1 MTATEIR
8 PQPGPQSAFLESVAD
23 IVVYGGA
30 AGGGK
35 TFGLLLDPIR
45 FLGVRGYGAVIF
57 RRRYPDITAEGGLW
71 DESWNLYPHA
81 GGKAVESP
89 SPQWTFPSGATVSFR
104 HIQHAKDR
112 LSYKGAQIAAIL
124 FDQLEEFEASQFWY
138 LTSRNRSTCG
148 VRPYIRA
155 TVNPPE
161 QEDHWLYELIGAWV
175 LPDDPAYPMA
185 PGELRYFTRDGN
197 DLVWVDADWRDP
209 DGQAATSITF
219 IPATIYDNPAL
230 LSKDPGYLAKLRA
243 LPYVD
248 RERLLNANWLVRA
261 EGGRFKAEWFRI
273 QDEAPA
279 RLAAVARA
287 WDEAA
292 TDDDG
297 DWTAGA
303 KVGLDGGVWYI
314 LDVARARLSS
324 RGVDALMDQ
333 TAALDGR
340 GVEIILQQEPGASGK
355 KVVADHKKRLAG
367 YIARSFS
374 PTGSKPLRIRAL
386 ESAAEAGNVVL
397 IRGPWNRAFINEAT
411 GYNPA
416 ASNPVDDQL
425 DAVSGAM
432 QVMTTAGG
440 QKIAPAPAGT
450 GMLGSRSRGDNGPRR
465 YGATAGAGARYGERA
480 GQRMGSTG
488 DRGRR

>member
-1 MTATEIR
+1 MTTAVREIR
-8 PQPGPQSAFLESVAD
+8 AQPGPQSAFLESDAD
-23 IVVYGGA
+23 VVIYGGA

-35 TFGLLLDPIR
+35 TYALLLDPVR
-45 FLGVRGYGAVIF
+45 FLRTPGYGAVIF

-209 DGQAATSITF
+209 DGQPATSITF

-261 EGGRFKAEWFRI
+261 SGTRFKAEWFRV
-273 QDEAPA
+273 QAEAPA
-279 RLAAVARA
+279 GLTAVARS

-292 TDDDG
+292 TAGGG
-297 DWTAGA
+297 DWTAGV
-303 KVGLDGGVWYI
+303 KVCLAGGVWYV
-314 LDVARARLSS
+314 LDVVRGRLSS
-324 RGVDALMDQ
+324 AGVDAAMDQ
-333 TAALDGR
+333 AAALDGHACE
-340 GVEIILQQEPGASGK
+340 VILQQEPGSAGK
-355 KVVADHKKRLAG
+355 ARIAGHKRRLTG
-367 YIARSFS
+367 YAVRSAP
-374 PTGSKPLRIRAL
+374 PTGAKPTRIRIV

-397 IRGPWNRAFINEAT
+397 IAGAWNRALIAEAT
-411 GYNPA
+411 AYDPA
-416 ASNPVDDQL
+416 ASSPTDDQL
-425 DAVSGAM
+425 DALSFAMLMMSGSHGSRTAPVSTGGAL
-432 QVMTTAGG
+432 
-440 QKIAPAPAGT
+440 
-450 GMLGSRSRGDNGPRR
+450 LGSRSRGDTGPKR
-465 YGATAGAGARYGERA
+465 YTGAAATGAGARYGGGGAADRH
-480 GQRMGSTG
+480 G
-488 DRGRR
+488 RGR

>member
-1 MTATEIR
+1 M
-8 PQPGPQSAFLESVAD
+8 P
-23 IVVYGGA
+23 
-30 AGGGK
+30 
-35 TFGLLLDPIR
+35 
-45 FLGVRGYGAVIF
+45 GYGAVAF

-71 DESWNLYPHA
+71 DESQNLYPHA
-81 GGKAVESP
+81 GGQSIESP
-89 SPQWTFPSGATVSFR
+89 LEWSFPSGAKVSFR
-104 HIQHAKDR
+104 HMQHAKDR
-112 LSYKGAQIAAIL
+112 LSYKGAQIPAIL

-138 LTSRNRSTCG
+138 LLSRNRSTCG

-161 QEDHWLYELIGAWV
+161 ADDHWLYELIGAWV
-175 LPDDPAYPMA
+175 QPDDPAYPAA

-209 DGQAATSITF
+209 DGQPATSITF

-230 LSKDPGYLAKLRA
+230 LSRDPGYLAKLRA

-248 RERLLNANWLVRA
+248 RERLLNANWLVRP
-261 EGGRFKAEWFRI
+261 EGGRFKAEWLRV

-279 RLAAVARA
+279 RLTAVARA

-292 TDDDG
+292 TDDAG
-297 DWTAGA
+297 DWTVGA

-314 LDVARARLSS
+314 LDVVRGRLSS
-324 RGVDALMDQ
+324 AKVDATMDQ

-340 GVEIILQQEPGASGK
+340 EVEIILQQEPGSSGK
-355 KVVADHKKRLAG
+355 RAVGDHRRRLAG
-367 YIARSFS
+367 YIVRSFS

-416 ASNPVDDQL
+416 ASSPVDDQL

-432 QVMTTAGG
+432 QVMTTGHGAKTAPVAAG
-440 QKIAPAPAGT
+440 ASL
-450 GMLGSRSRGDNGPRR
+450 LGSRSRGDNGPKR
-465 YGATAGAGARYGERA
+465 YGAHAGAGARYG
-480 GQRMGSTG
+480 GGSTAAG
-488 DRGRR
+488 RHERGR